1 MEAAT
6 KIRATERESGVPS
19 AKRSKESEESK
30 VRGVEFMVDLNWR
43 NLGIVQ
49 GQVWKDKQLDL

>member
-6 KIRATERESGVPS
+6 KHRAIERERESGVPS

-30 VRGVEFMVDLNWR
+30 VRGVEFMADAKLC
-43 NLGIVQ
+43 Q
-49 GQVWKDKQLDL
+49 K